1 MTALVQGGT
10 KMVFFESRFLCMKK
24 MGQGHKRT
32 SSRRGVIIAGTVLG
46 ILLIL
51 VSGCADVASKS
62 EGTIRQQND
71 SLVAEDKNAEENI
84 ASRVVEDVKL
94 FSTSTY
100 PYSNGEFEI
109 LASYNSEGTGLP
121 NYGVLFEELMV
132 DPNFEFLGKDN
143 KFGGIAYQVEVRGRW
158 LDQTGEQLFVSGQ
171 IGALDITI
179 RFEVLYDQANS
190 LENVEI
196 SRMIVDGAECM
207 VYQGDDA
214 EDQIDITR
222 MFLSFY
228 SYYFYMEY
236 DMPYDVYSYLF
247 DSYYEKFTH

>member
-1 MTALVQGGT
+1 
-10 KMVFFESRFLCMKK
+10 
-24 MGQGHKRT
+24 
-32 SSRRGVIIAGTVLG
+32 
-46 ILLIL
+46 
-51 VSGCADVASKS
+51 
-62 EGTIRQQND
+62 
-71 SLVAEDKNAEENI
+71 
-84 ASRVVEDVKL
+84 
-94 FSTSTY
+94 
-100 PYSNGEFEI
+100 
-109 LASYNSEGTGLP
+109 
-121 NYGVLFEELMV
+121 MV

-171 IGALDITI
+171 IGALDITT